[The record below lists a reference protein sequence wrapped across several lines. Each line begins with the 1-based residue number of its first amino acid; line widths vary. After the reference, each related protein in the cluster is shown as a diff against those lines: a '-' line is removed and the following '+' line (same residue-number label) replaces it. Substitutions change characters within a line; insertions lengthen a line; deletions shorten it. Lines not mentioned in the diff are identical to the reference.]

1 MPSEVVPNYE
11 QNEDFLKKVHHVILE
26 VYNNTVYNHMP
37 SYYSKPMQANLLW
50 VSNFSI
56 NC

>member
-26 VYNNTVYNHMP
+26 VYTVCKHMP
-37 SYYSKPMQANLLW
+37 SYYSKPKLICSGFQI
-50 VSNFSI
+50 SI
-56 NC
+56 LTAE